1 MKNTIQGEGVVGLRL
16 EPSPQEEQVGL
27 EGAGGGRGEKERKAG
42 RKEVGLARGLDSY
55 LVGFSL

>member
-27 EGAGGGRGEKERKAG
+27 EVVGWGGRRKERLGEKRWVWIED
-42 RKEVGLARGLDSY
+42 LIHT
-55 LVGFSL
+55 

>member
-27 EGAGGGRGEKERKAG
+27 EVAGAEGEKERKTG